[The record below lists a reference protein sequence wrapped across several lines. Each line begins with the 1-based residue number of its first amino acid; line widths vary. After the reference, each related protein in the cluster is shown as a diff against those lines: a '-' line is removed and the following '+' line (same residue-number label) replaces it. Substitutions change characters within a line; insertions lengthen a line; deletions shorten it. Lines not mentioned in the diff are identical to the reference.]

1 MDESGFEDYKMR
13 NLTWAQQTVR
23 TVLHVMLSVSV
34 GENNSYNRKCSTWSW
49 KSNHSLMP
57 CMIADGCRWEHC
69 PVGEILS
76 YAQQLARDYFLFL
89 QIITANVLRD
99 NNMVYKT
106 CCKAVGVSFTS
117 AHKPT
122 LYKRT
127 ETTFTVRRFHSC
139 HPNRLS
145 GTICTPL

>member
-1 MDESGFEDYKMR
+1 MQQPVCARYFLPAFEKTIFKNRMDSTTLNVKLE
-13 NLTWAQQTVR
+13 QQSFIN
-23 TVLHVMLSVSV
+23 VMYCIKQL
-34 GENNSYNRKCSTWSW
+34 
-49 KSNHSLMP
+49 
-57 CMIADGCRWEHC
+57 IAECCRWKQC
-69 PVGEILS
+69 TVGQILS
-76 YAQQLARDYFLFL
+76 YAQQLAWDYFLFL

-106 CCKAVGVSFTS
+106 CCKAVGVSISS

-127 ETTFTVRRFHSC
+127 ETTFTLRRFHSC